1 MALSMSLNRTILQLC
16 KELED
21 KMYDVNK
28 QIQAKLDLVESIR
41 SADHKLLMQAE
52 IEDLEEKWDYFD
64 TQRSDLL
71 TMKTI
76 LEQFVND

>member
-1 MALSMSLNRTILQLC
+1 MTLSRTILQLC

-28 QIQAKLDLVESIR
+28 QIQAKLDLVDGVR
-41 SADHKLLMQAE
+41 NADRKLLMQTE

-76 LEQFVND
+76 LEKFVND

>member
-1 MALSMSLNRTILQLC
+1 MALLMTLNHTILQLC

-41 SADHKLLMQAE
+41 SADHKLLMQTE

-76 LEQFVND
+76 LEKFVND

>member
-1 MALSMSLNRTILQLC
+1 
-16 KELED
+16 
-21 KMYDVNK
+21 MYDVNK
-28 QIQAKLDLVESIR
+28 QIQAKLNLVESIR
-41 SADHKLLMQAE
+41 SADHKLLMQTE

-76 LEQFVND
+76 LEKFVND

>member
-1 MALSMSLNRTILQLC
+1 MTLNRTILQLC

-28 QIQAKLDLVESIR
+28 QIQAKFDDVDGVR
-41 SADHKLLMQAE
+41 NADRKLLMQTE

-76 LEQFVND
+76 LAKFVND

>member
-1 MALSMSLNRTILQLC
+1 MALSMTLNRTILQLC

-28 QIQAKLDLVESIR
+28 QIQAKLDLVDGVR
-41 SADHKLLMQAE
+41 NADRKLLMQTE

-76 LEQFVND
+76 LEKFVND

>member
-1 MALSMSLNRTILQLC
+1 
-16 KELED
+16 
-21 KMYDVNK
+21 MYDVNK
-28 QIQAKLDLVESIR
+28 QIQAKLDLVDGVR
-41 SADHKLLMQAE
+41 NADRKLLMQTE

-76 LEQFVND
+76 LEKFVND